1 MTKAFRFYETGGSD
15 VLRFEDVEVGAPGT
29 GEVRLRQEAIGLN
42 YIDIYFRSGVYP
54 APSLPS
60 GLGLEGSGVIEAV
73 GDGVTDLAVGDR
85 VAYAAQPLGAY
96 AEARVMPAKGLVKIP
111 DGISFDLA
119 AAAMLQGM
127 TAQYLLRRTYHVKKG
142 DTILIHAA
150 AGGVGQIVCQWAKHL
165 GATVIGTVGSKEK
178 AEIAKSKGC
187 DYPILYREEKVSERV
202 KEITNGQGVEVVYDS
217 VGKDTFDDSLDCLKR
232 LGMMVSFG
240 QSSGAVSP
248 VPLKALAP
256 GAYFLTRPSVFQY
269 TATREELLAT
279 ANELFDVLKS
289 GVVKIDIGA
298 TYALADAKQ
307 AHDDLEGRKTT
318 GSVILKP

>member
-1 MTKAFRFYETGGSD
+1 MTKAFRFYETGNSD
-15 VLRFEDVEVGAPGT
+15 VLRFEDVKIGAPGA
-29 GEVRLRQEAIGLN
+29 GEVRLRHEAIGLN

-60 GLGLEGSGVIEAV
+60 GLGLEGSGVIEVV

-96 AEARVMPAKGLVKIP
+96 AETRVMPAKSLVKIP
-111 DGISFDLA
+111 DGLSFDLA

-240 QSSGAVSP
+240 QSSGAVPP

-269 TATREELLAT
+269 TATREELLMT

>member
-15 VLRFEDVEVGAPGT
+15 VLRFEDVEVGAPGA

-240 QSSGAVSP
+240 QSSGAVP
-248 VPLKALAP
+248 PIPLKALAP

-279 ANELFDVLKS
+279 ANELFDVLKT

-298 TYALADAKQ
+298 TYDLADAKH

>member
-15 VLRFEDVEVGAPGT
+15 VLRFEDVEVGAPGA

-240 QSSGAVSP
+240 QSSGAIPP

-298 TYALADAKQ
+298 AYALVDAKQ

>member
-1 MTKAFRFYETGGSD
+1 MTKAVRFYETGGSD
-15 VLRFEDVEVGAPGT
+15 VLRFEDVDVGAPGA
-29 GEVRLRQEAIGLN
+29 GEVRLRHEAIGLN

-73 GDGVTDLAVGDR
+73 GNDVTDLAVGDR

-127 TAQYLLRRTYHVKKG
+127 TAQYLLRRTYHVKAG

-165 GATVIGTVGSKEK
+165 GATVIGTVGSADK

-187 DYPILYREEKVSERV
+187 DYPILYRDETVSKRV
-202 KEITNGQGVEVVYDS
+202 MEITNGQGVDVVYDS
-217 VGKDTFDDSLDCLKR
+217 VGKDTFDDSLNCLKR

-240 QSSGAVSP
+240 QSSGAVPP

-289 GVVKIDIGA
+289 GAVKIDIAA
-298 TYALADAKQ
+298 TYALSDAKQ

>member
-298 TYALADAKQ
+298 TYDLADAKH

>member
-1 MTKAFRFYETGGSD
+1 MTKAFRFYETGSSD
-15 VLRFEDVEVGAPGT
+15 VLRFEDVEIGAPGA
-29 GEVRLRQEAIGLN
+29 GEVRLRQEAVGLN

-240 QSSGAVSP
+240 QSSGAVP
-248 VPLKALAP
+248 PIPLKALAP

-298 TYALADAKQ
+298 TYDLADAKH

>member
-15 VLRFEDVEVGAPGT
+15 VLRFEDVELGKPGV
-29 GEVRLRQEAIGLN
+29 GEVRLRQEAVGLN
-42 YIDIYFRSGVYP
+42 YIDIYFRAGVYP

-178 AEIAKSKGC
+178 ADIAKSKGC

-240 QSSGAVSP
+240 QSSGAVPP

-289 GVVKIDIGA
+289 DVVKIDVGA
-298 TYALADAKQ
+298 KYALADAKQ
-307 AHDDLEGRKTT
+307 AHNDLEGRKTT

>member
-15 VLRFEDVEVGAPGT
+15 VLRFEDVEVGAPST

-42 YIDIYFRSGVYP
+42 YIDIYFRSGVYS

-73 GDGVTDLAVGDR
+73 GDGVADLAVGDR

-119 AAAMLQGM
+119 AAAILQGM

-240 QSSGAVSP
+240 QSSGAVP
-248 VPLKALAP
+248 PIPLKALAP

-279 ANELFDVLKS
+279 ANELFDVLKT

-298 TYALADAKQ
+298 TYDLADAKH

>member
-73 GDGVTDLAVGDR
+73 GDGVTDLVVGDR

-240 QSSGAVSP
+240 QSSGVVPP

>member
-96 AEARVMPAKGLVKIP
+96 AEARVMSAKGLVKIP
-111 DGISFDLA
+111 DGITFDLA

-127 TAQYLLRRTYHVKKG
+127 TAQYLLRRTYHVNKG

-217 VGKDTFDDSLDCLKR
+217 VGKDTFDNSLDCLKR

-240 QSSGAVSP
+240 QSSGAVPP

>member
-1 MTKAFRFYETGGSD
+1 MTKAFRFYETGSSD
-15 VLRFEDVEVGAPGT
+15 VLRFEDVEIGAPGA
-29 GEVRLRQEAIGLN
+29 GEVRLRQEAVGLN

-96 AEARVMPAKGLVKIP
+96 SEARVMPAKGLVKIP

-187 DYPILYREEKVSERV
+187 DYPILYRKEKVSERV

-240 QSSGAVSP
+240 QSSGAVP
-248 VPLKALAP
+248 PIPLKALAP

-298 TYALADAKQ
+298 TYDLADAKH

>member
-1 MTKAFRFYETGGSD
+1 MTKAFRFYETGSSD
-15 VLRFEDVEVGAPGT
+15 VLRFEDVEIGAPGA
-29 GEVRLRQEAIGLN
+29 GEVRLRQEAVGLN

-240 QSSGAVSP
+240 QSSGAVP
-248 VPLKALAP
+248 PIPLKALAP

-269 TATREELLAT
+269 TDTRKELLAT

-298 TYALADAKQ
+298 TYDLADAKH

>member
-178 AEIAKSKGC
+178 AEITKSKGC

-240 QSSGAVSP
+240 QSSGAVPP

-289 GVVKIDIGA
+289 GVVKIDIDA

>member
-1 MTKAFRFYETGGSD
+1 MTKAFRFYETGSSD
-15 VLRFEDVEVGAPGT
+15 VLRFEDVEIGAPGA
-29 GEVRLRQEAIGLN
+29 GEVRLRQEAVGLN

-240 QSSGAVSP
+240 QSSGAVP
-248 VPLKALAP
+248 PIPLKALAP

-269 TATREELLAT
+269 TDTREELLAT

-298 TYALADAKQ
+298 TYDLADAKH

>member
-1 MTKAFRFYETGGSD
+1 MTKAVRFYETGGSD
-15 VLRFEDVEVGAPGT
+15 VLRFEDVDVGAPGA
-29 GEVRLRQEAIGLN
+29 GEVRLRHEAIGLN

-73 GDGVTDLAVGDR
+73 GNDVTDLAVGDR

-127 TAQYLLRRTYHVKKG
+127 TAQYLLRRTYRVKAG

-165 GATVIGTVGSKEK
+165 GATVIGTVGSAEK

-187 DYPILYREEKVSERV
+187 DYPILYREETVSKRV
-202 KEITNGQGVEVVYDS
+202 MEITNGQGVEVVYDS
-217 VGKDTFDDSLDCLKR
+217 VGKDTFDDSLNCLKR

-240 QSSGAVSP
+240 QSSGAVPP

-289 GVVKIDIGA
+289 GAVKIDIAA
-298 TYALADAKQ
+298 TYALSDAKQ

>member
-240 QSSGAVSP
+240 QSSGAVPP

-298 TYALADAKQ
+298 TYDLADAKH

>member
-240 QSSGAVSP
+240 QSSGAVPP

-289 GVVKIDIGA
+289 GVVKIDIDA

>member
-240 QSSGAVSP
+240 QSSGAVPP
-248 VPLKALAP
+248 VRLKALAP

-298 TYALADAKQ
+298 TYDLADAKH

>member
-1 MTKAFRFYETGGSD
+1 MTKAVRFYETGGSD
-15 VLRFEDVEVGAPGT
+15 VLRFEDVDVGAPGA
-29 GEVRLRQEAIGLN
+29 GEVRLRHEAIGLN

-73 GDGVTDLAVGDR
+73 GNDVTDLAVGDR

-127 TAQYLLRRTYHVKKG
+127 TAQYLLRRTYGVKAG

-165 GATVIGTVGSKEK
+165 GATVIGTVGSAEK

-187 DYPILYREEKVSERV
+187 DYPILYREETVSKRV
-202 KEITNGQGVEVVYDS
+202 MEITNGQGVEVVYDS
-217 VGKDTFDDSLDCLKR
+217 VGKDTFDDSLNCLKR

-240 QSSGAVSP
+240 QSSGAVPP
-248 VPLKALAP
+248 VPIKALAP

-289 GVVKIDIGA
+289 GAVKIDIAA
-298 TYALADAKQ
+298 TYALSDAKQ

>member
-96 AEARVMPAKGLVKIP
+96 AEARVMSAKGLVKIP
-111 DGISFDLA
+111 DGITFDLA

-127 TAQYLLRRTYHVKKG
+127 TAQYLLRRTYHVNKG

-240 QSSGAVSP
+240 QSSGAVPP